1 MARMVLNDAGETG
14 ISSKIGKRL
23 RIARKKIGL
32 TQDQLASILGM
43 NRAMVID
50 MEAGRM
56 RVSNSDLVKL
66 GKILRVRANWLTS
79 KIEP

>member
-1 MARMVLNDAGETG
+1 MAQMVLNDAGETG
-14 ISSKIGKRL
+14 ISSEIGKRL

-32 TQDQLASILGM
+32 TQDQLAGILGM

-56 RVSNSDLVKL
+56 RISNSDLVRL
-66 GKILRVRANWLTS
+66 GKILRVKADWLTS